1 MKQTAEERDEIIA
14 RAVAQARQNIIEMNA
29 GPMKHTL
36 RKRAR
41 LEKKLSKRR

>member
-1 MKQTAEERDEIIA
+1 MKQTVEQRDEIIA
-14 RAVAQARQNIIEMNA
+14 RAVEQARQNVLKLNA

-36 RKRAR
+36 AKRAR